1 MIAGAYFS
9 LGDYRRASDCYREN
23 VTYLT
28 GDSARER
35 FGTQSLPAAINRG
48 WLAWC
53 LAEVGAFVEASAWGE
68 GGIRLAEMV
77 DHPWSL
83 VIACGGAGLA
93 SLRQGDLS
101 KAIPVLERGVRLCQS
116 AQLPLFF
123 PRLASALGLAYAQSG
138 RLAEGL
144 PLLEQAVEQSAAMQI
159 VLHHTLW
166 LIHLSEGHRLAGRL
180 DEAAHGAIRALEL
193 ARAYQERGHQAYALR
208 LLGEVAAHRELPE
221 IEPAETHYRQAMALA
236 EELGMRPLVAH
247 CQVGLGQ
254 LSRRTGK
261 GEQARDH
268 LTTATAMY
276 REMDMGFWLGPA
288 EAELAEVR
296 G

>member
-1 MIAGAYFS
+1 
-9 LGDYRRASDCYREN
+9 

-28 GDSARER
+28 GDFARVR
-35 FGTQSLPAAINRG
+35 FETQSSTAANSRS

-53 LAEVGAFVEASAWGE
+53 LAEVGEFVEASAWGE
-68 GGIRLAEMV
+68 EGIRLAETF

-93 SLRQGDLS
+93 SLRHGDLS
-101 KAIPVLERGVRLCQS
+101 KAIPVLERGLRLCQS
-116 AQLPLFF
+116 GQLPLFF

-166 LIHLSEGHRLAGRL
+166 LIHLGEGHRLAGRL
-180 DEAAHGAIRALEL
+180 DEAADGAVRALEL
-193 ARAYQERGHQAYALR
+193 ARAYQERAHQAYALR
-208 LLGEVAAHRELPE
+208 LLGEVAAHREPSE
-221 IEPAETHYRQAMALA
+221 IDVAETHHRQAMALA

-247 CQVGLGQ
+247 CHFGLGQ
-254 LSRRTGK
+254 LSRRMGK
-261 GEQARDH
+261 REQAHEH
-268 LTTATAMY
+268 LTTATTLY
-276 REMDMGFWLGPA
+276 REMDMRFWLQQADAGMGA
-288 EAELAEVR
+288 
-296 G
+296 

>member
-1 MIAGAYFS
+1 
-9 LGDYRRASDCYREN
+9 
-23 VTYLT
+23 
-28 GDSARER
+28 
-35 FGTQSLPAAINRG
+35 
-48 WLAWC
+48 LAWC

-68 GGIRLAEMV
+68 EGIRLAETV
-77 DHPWSL
+77 DSPWSL
-83 VIACGGAGLA
+83 VIACAGAGLA

-101 KAIPVLERGVRLCQS
+101 KAIPVLERGLRLCQS
-116 AQLPLFF
+116 AQIPLFF

-193 ARAYQERGHQAYALR
+193 ARAHQERGHQAYTLR
-208 LLGEVAAHRELPE
+208 LLGEVAAHREPSE

-247 CQVGLGQ
+247 CHLGLGK
-254 LSRRTGK
+254 LYRRTGK
-261 GEQARDH
+261 RQEAQEH
-268 LTTATAMY
+268 LANATTMY
-276 REMDMGFWLGPA
+276 REMEMTYWLEQA
-288 EAELAEVR
+288 EAEVKEAS
-296 G
+296 